1 MPWINHQLKY
11 LGGEKIVML
20 NVSEM
25 YPAILG
31 ESTWV
36 GQPCTI
42 IRLGG
47 CNLNCV
53 WCDTKFAQE
62 DFSATP
68 LADIYAYCREMGL
81 DTVLVTGGEP
91 LAQKET
97 PRLLQNL
104 AKNYRVLLET
114 NGSLPLKNVPPD
126 VIVIVDVKCPG
137 SGMAEQHC
145 WENLEL
151 LKETDEVKF
160 VIADLQDFNYAL
172 DVVRK
177 FVLHERVT
185 VLFSPIFGR
194 LNPADL
200 SEWILATRLP
210 IRLNMQLHKYIW
222 SPDERR
228 R

>member
-1 MPWINHQLKY
+1 
-11 LGGEKIVML
+11 ML

-31 ESTWV
+31 ESTWA

-53 WCDTKFAQE
+53 WCDTKFAQL
-62 DFSATP
+62 DFSAMSP
-68 LADIYAYCREMGL
+68 MQIYSYCRKTGL

-104 AKNYRVLLET
+104 VKKYRVILET
-114 NGSLPLKNVPPD
+114 NGTFSLKNVSPS
-126 VIVIVDVKCPG
+126 VIVVLDVKCPS
-137 SGMAEQHC
+137 SGMAEHQC

-151 LKETDEVKF
+151 LKEFDEVKF
-160 VIADLQDFNYAL
+160 GISHLQDFNYAL
-172 DVVRK
+172 DVVKK
-177 FVLHERVT
+177 FDLHNRVS
-185 VLFSPIFGR
+185 VLFSPIFGK

-200 SEWILATRLP
+200 SAWILKTRLP
-210 IRLNMQLHKYIW
+210 IRLNIQWHKYIW